1 MSASPLT
8 WESEVSACRLVGD
21 PVVDDVEMFL
31 ESLSQGA
38 VSLRD
43 KLLLA
48 LGAGDEV
55 DQVAGLA
62 VHATVDLDRLTRHC
76 GLTGGERVDVLTHV
90 TLSLLTLHKP
100 GCTVCHLQEQQ
111 QLHNSTTT
119 TTLTLTSWLSSS
131 CFSLS
136 SSSSLSRAA
145 FSVSSSSAWTSPS

>member
-8 WESEVSACRLVGD
+8 WQSEVSACRLVGD

-31 ESLSQGA
+31 ESLAQAA
-38 VSLRD
+38 VSLGD

-55 DQVAGLA
+55 DQVAGLT
-62 VHATVDLDRLTRHC
+62 VHTTVDLDRLTRHC
-76 GLTGGERVDVLTHV
+76 GLAGVERVDILTHV
-90 TLSLLTLHKP
+90 TVSLLTLHKP
-100 GCTVCHLQEQQ
+100 GRSVCHLQEQQ
-111 QLHNSTTT
+111 QLHNSNT

-131 CFSLS
+131 CLSLS